1 VRVSPAPG
9 RPPEWLEPAETAR
22 NIAWARHVY
31 DAMRPYAAGAS
42 YVNYMSH
49 DERENPAEVAYGPT
63 LARLRGLKTR
73 YDPECTTRAWQALE
87 GRRAG
92 ITLTLA

>member
-73 YDPECTTRAWQALE
+73 YDPENLFHLNHNIRPTS
-87 GRRAG
+87 
-92 ITLTLA
+92 